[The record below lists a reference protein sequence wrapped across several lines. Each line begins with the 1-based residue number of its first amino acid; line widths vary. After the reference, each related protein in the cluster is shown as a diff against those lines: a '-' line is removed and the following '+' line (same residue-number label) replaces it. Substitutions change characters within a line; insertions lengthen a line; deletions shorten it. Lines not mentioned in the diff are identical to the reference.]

1 MEEVKVKVRV
11 PTNWNDITLE
21 TYLKY
26 KKNLDL
32 YKDDE
37 DDEETKID
45 KSIIIALDILCGLAP
60 NFATQMPI
68 EILRHVM
75 ETMNNFMQNT
85 EFPLQRI
92 IHIGDREYGFEPNL
106 SNMAYGAYLDISKF
120 DKITIDKNWP
130 KIMSILYRPVV
141 SKSGELYDIK
151 EYTGLEDETVF
162 LQTPMNI
169 HFGCISFFLRLRN
182 DLAIYTLKSL
192 KEAEAI
198 QLLLKS
204 TMEKSGK
211 DIPQL

>member
-32 YKDDE
+32 YKNDEDDDE
-37 DDEETKID
+37 DMID
-45 KSIIIALDILCGLAP
+45 KSIIIALDILCGVAP

-68 EILRHVM
+68 EILKHVM
-75 ETMNNFMQNT
+75 ETMNSFMQNT
-85 EFPLQRI
+85 EYNLQRI
-92 IHIGDREYGFEPNL
+92 IKIGDTEYGFEPNL

-130 KIMSILYRPVV
+130 KILSILYRPIV
-141 SKSGELYDIK
+141 SKSGELYEIK

-162 LQTPMNI
+162 LQTTMDMN
-169 HFGCISFFLRLRN
+169 FGCISFFLHLRN
-182 DLAIYTLKSL
+182 DLASYTLKSL
-192 KEAEAI
+192 KEEEGI

-204 TMEKSGK
+204 IMQRSGEV
-211 DIPQL
+211 IPQ